1 MQDKRHQMSQEHNT
15 DDITLR
21 VVFKL
26 YCHPT
31 VFPALILMLHDFPF
45 RFSTSERAFAV
56 YLCTEIWE

>member
-1 MQDKRHQMSQEHNT
+1 MSQEHNT

-31 VFPALILMLHDFPF
+31 AFPSLNLMLHDFPF
-45 RFSTSERAFAV
+45 GFSTSEKAFAV
-56 YLCTEIWE
+56 CVH